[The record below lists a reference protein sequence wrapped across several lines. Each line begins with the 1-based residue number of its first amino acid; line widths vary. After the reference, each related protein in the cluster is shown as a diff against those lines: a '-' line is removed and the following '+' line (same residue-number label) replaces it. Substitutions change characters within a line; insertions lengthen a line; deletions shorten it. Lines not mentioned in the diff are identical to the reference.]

1 MATSLPSRPRELPLK
16 PEIECVSSRVV
27 YRNKWMTVREDN
39 IRRADGSDGIY
50 GVVEKNDFAA
60 IAAVQHGQVMLVEQY
75 RYTLGARYWE
85 LPQGA
90 WEAGRADP
98 LALARGELREE
109 TGLVAETLT
118 HVGRL
123 FLSYGFCKQGGDI
136 YLATGLQQHD
146 VQLEPEEQ
154 GLVSRWFS
162 LSEVDAMMSDGRIV
176 DATTVAAFGLLR
188 LKGLL

>member
-1 MATSLPSRPRELPLK
+1 MLK
-16 PEIECVSSRVV
+16 PEIECLSSRVV

-39 IRRADGSDGIY
+39 IRRADGSPGIY

-60 IAAVQHGQVMLVEQY
+60 IAAVQDGQVMLVEQY

-90 WEAGRADP
+90 WEAGAADP
-98 LALARGELREE
+98 LDLARGELREE
-109 TGLVAETLT
+109 TGLVAQTMT

-123 FLSYGFCKQGGDI
+123 FLSYGFCRQGGDI
-136 YLATGLQQHD
+136 YLATELQQHD
-146 VQLEPEEQ
+146 VQLQPEEQ

-162 LSEVDAMMSDGRIV
+162 LGAVEAMMRDGRIV

-188 LKGLL
+188 LKGLI